1 MAAIKTKI
9 NIFLV
14 LLVYWVVSF
23 SVLLADDRCPGAD
36 SSPPPVLKADI
47 PKISDALDSLQ
58 KVLGVPIWEDSD
70 DYRQSL
76 RNIFDTIPQK
86 TKLEQFFQ
94 LLFLLQQR
102 IPPQKLPLTVKPPG
116 ITDVLLS
123 AKVFTTPDFPKKITS
138 VTLSKDRAG
147 KTSWLVSFSDS
158 EVRFPI
164 NKGAGFDAWDQG
176 MCQVAKELVFYPG
189 FSFRIRKARNSA
201 NLIVENF
208 DKVEIFG
215 SFGSRGLFTIDLN
228 YVDLEKVEFIQGT
241 DEGRVTA
248 RVAKREFQENRHSV
262 LFKFVGTLIPNTS
275 RQRIDW

>member
-23 SVLLADDRCPGAD
+23 SVLLADDRCPGAY

-58 KVLGVPIWEDSD
+58 KVLGVPIWEAAD
-70 DYRQSL
+70 DYPERL
-76 RNIFDTIPQK
+76 RNIFGTIPQK
-86 TKLEQFFQ
+86 TKLEQFFR
-94 LLFLLQQR
+94 LLFLLPER

-176 MCQVAKELVFYPG
+176 MCQVAK
-189 FSFRIRKARNSA
+189 
-201 NLIVENF
+201 
-208 DKVEIFG
+208 
-215 SFGSRGLFTIDLN
+215 
-228 YVDLEKVEFIQGT
+228 
-241 DEGRVTA
+241 
-248 RVAKREFQENRHSV
+248 
-262 LFKFVGTLIPNTS
+262 
-275 RQRIDW
+275 